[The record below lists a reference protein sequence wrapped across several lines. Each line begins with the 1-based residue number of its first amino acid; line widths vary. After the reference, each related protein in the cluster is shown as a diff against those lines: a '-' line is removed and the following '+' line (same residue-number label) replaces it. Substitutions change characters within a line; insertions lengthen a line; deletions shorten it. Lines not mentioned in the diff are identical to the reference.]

1 MSGAPTTCLPKALGQ
16 LDCLHWV
23 ARTWVIARS
32 SICSCS
38 DLSFLTEPMTGL
50 DNDGSDPMT
59 GLDKHG
65 WDPKTGLDKMA
76 VFRSENYHI
85 RQFTVVSPS

>member
-1 MSGAPTTCLPKALGQ
+1 M
-16 LDCLHWV
+16 
-23 ARTWVIARS
+23 
-32 SICSCS
+32 
-38 DLSFLTEPMTGL
+38 SFLTEPMTGL

-85 RQFTVVSPS
+85 RQFTVASPS